1 MSASTQAEYVEM
13 RGWYQGTSNITKL
26 AAIYSVKRRKFV
38 KGYYKGSRTHGEIL
52 YKLLPGTYV
61 WFEYFGWWRKD
72 PPREL
77 TVTLFKIVKDEEGFR
92 RVTVASASIRF
103 YKDEFLRSLGIQQL
117 VDFFEARPH
126 YHSYPGLDFEKVY
139 SEEENNRLIEFV
151 MSKKEVV
158 EGEEHE

>member
-1 MSASTQAEYVEM
+1 MSAEYLEM

-52 YKLLPGTYV
+52 YRLLPGTYV
-61 WFEYFGWWRKD
+61 FFEYFSWWRND

-77 TVTLFKIVKDEEGFR
+77 TLTLFRIEKDAEGFR
-92 RVTVASASIRF
+92 RVVLATSTVKF
-103 YKDEFLRSLGIQQL
+103 YNPEFLVGLGIPQL
-117 VDFFEARPH
+117 VDFFDARSH
-126 YHSYPGLDFEKVY
+126 YHAYPTLNFEKIY
-139 SEEENNRLIEFV
+139 SEEENEKLLNFV
-151 MSKKEVV
+151 MSGKELV